1 MKIGDRL
8 FVDLAVPL
16 EDCIISIELHP
27 SIVHHLPVER
37 DGATFNVPGACGAD
51 LELPGHLV
59 EGFAVDG

>member
-1 MKIGDRL
+1 MKIGDGL
-8 FVDLAVPL
+8 FVDLGVPL
-16 EDCIISIELHP
+16 VYCIIGIELIP

-37 DGATFNVPGACGAD
+37 DGATCDVTGARGVD